1 MARFPLLAC
10 VLLSLPMA
18 LLAAERD
25 RATARPRAAS
35 PEPTLRLPWST
46 LDGGG
51 GPLQVGTRVLDAS
64 IGQPDANPAA
74 ALRAG
79 TRELRPG
86 YWTPAGDGSAASIF
100 TDGFEND

>member
-1 MARFPLLAC
+1 MGRFPALAC
-10 VLLSLPMA
+10 MLLSMA
-18 LLAAERD
+18 APLFAADRKRD
-25 RATARPRAAS
+25 GSRPLAAS
-35 PEPTLRLPWST
+35 PDPSLTLPWST

-51 GPLQVGTRVLDAS
+51 GPLQAGARGLDAS
-64 IGQPDANPAA
+64 IGQPDANPGA